1 MHFLQ
6 SANQY
11 WYLLLTKI
19 QFTFVFTF
27 CVVHSMSFDKCN
39 DIAIMTL
46 PFKIISLPLNSL
58 MVYQL
63 SLHIKIRSLPFVHG
77 ALILSIFIVTQIN
90 MEHFILYP
98 ANDRI
103 ETWEGTM
110 EKLEWTVSFKMVYSL
125 NIKRSEHRNRWF
137 NFLQKWNTHLWVIY
151 KKNK

>member
-1 MHFLQ
+1 
-6 SANQY
+6 
-11 WYLLLTKI
+11 
-19 QFTFVFTF
+19 
-27 CVVHSMSFDKCN
+27 
-39 DIAIMTL
+39 
-46 PFKIISLPLNSL
+46 

-110 EKLEWTVSFKMVYSL
+110 EKLE
-125 NIKRSEHRNRWF
+125 
-137 NFLQKWNTHLWVIY
+137 
-151 KKNK
+151 